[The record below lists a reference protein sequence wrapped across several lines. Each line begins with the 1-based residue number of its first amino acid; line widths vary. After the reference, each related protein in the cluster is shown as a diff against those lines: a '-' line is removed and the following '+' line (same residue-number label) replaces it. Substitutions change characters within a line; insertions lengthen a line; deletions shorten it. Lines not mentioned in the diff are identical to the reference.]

1 MAASRS
7 LFLDITP
14 GKLFSMNLFDLLSGL
29 AIGVILFQSALIA
42 PTVLKTLDAHATSLF
57 LRAIW
62 PKFFVVLSCI
72 GGAAAFQAFGE
83 DDIGTVDQILVVL
96 LVLLPIFAY
105 AIIPAT
111 NRAAD
116 REDHAKFKVL
126 HRLSVFSTLALLAD
140 YIWLAAA

>member
-1 MAASRS
+1 
-7 LFLDITP
+7 
-14 GKLFSMNLFDLLSGL
+14 MNLFVLLSGV

-42 PTVLKTLDAHATSLF
+42 PTVLKTLDAKATSSF

-72 GGAAAFQAFGE
+72 GGAAAFQALGQ
-83 DDIGTVDQILVVL
+83 DDIGTLDQILLAL
-96 LVLLPIFAY
+96 LVILPIFAY

-116 REDHAKFKVL
+116 REDHASFKL
-126 HRLSVFSTLALLAD
+126 FHRLSVLSTLGLLAD
-140 YIWLAAA
+140 YFWLALA